1 MDQLTPRVLNHISLF
16 SFTDA
21 YWMLNQ
27 NARGSFHEH
36 WLQGLAAV
44 ATNVDIYQNADSRAD
59 ILIWSAL
66 NAPEAST
73 TAEFFRRFAVMTTPF
88 RHLVRPLDSLWGFTQ
103 PSPDAKA
110 RSPLE
115 IDPLS
120 ATRLQYLVVYPLGSG
135 QEWYGMSPESRGEV
149 MEKYL
154 RLGDQYED
162 IKQLVLY
169 SFGLQRQEVLL
180 LYEMDDLSRFS
191 QLANELRNNDA
202 GRFARADKPAYMAI
216 YHPAA
221 ETLQLWK

>member
-1 MDQLTPRVLNHISLF
+1 MDQITPRVLNHISLF

-36 WLQGLAAV
+36 WLKALASA

-59 ILIWSAL
+59 LLIWSAL

-73 TAEFFRRFAVMTTPF
+73 AAEFFSRFAVMTTPF
-88 RHLVRPLDSLWGFTQ
+88 RHLVRPLDLLWGFTE

-120 ATRLQYLVVYPLGSG
+120 ATRLQYLVVYPFGSG
-135 QEWYGMSPESRGEV
+135 ADWYGLSPESRAEV
-149 MEKYL
+149 MEKYV

-162 IKQLVLY
+162 IKQLVLH
-169 SFGLQRQEVLL
+169 SFGLQQQEVVL
-180 LYEMDDLSRFS
+180 LYEMDDLGRFS
-191 QLANELRNNDA
+191 QFANELRNEDA
-202 GRFARADKPAYMAI
+202 GRFGRADKAPYLAI
-216 YHPAA
+216 YHPAT
-221 ETLQLWK
+221 ETLGLWK